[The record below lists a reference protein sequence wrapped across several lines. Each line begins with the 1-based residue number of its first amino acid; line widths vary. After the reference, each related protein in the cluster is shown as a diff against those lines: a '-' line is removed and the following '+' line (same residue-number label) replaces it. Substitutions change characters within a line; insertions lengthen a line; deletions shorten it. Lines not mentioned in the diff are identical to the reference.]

1 MMQDLIQLSRGAL
14 SFKDDVFAHMRDAP
28 DGFQKALLL
37 IVTVSLLVG
46 LIASGVG
53 LIRELTQPPLEVIF
67 QQMEEGVE
75 QGLASA
81 EQFGGEIPPEVRE
94 QILTSMREGFNIG
107 RRVAQV
113 VEETMPLPGAVSSLF
128 EALGRWASA
137 AFSWL
142 GTWMFYGLIVLI
154 IAKLMGGTAT
164 IQEMLSTTSLSVVP
178 HVLDAFGPL
187 LGVIPCVGGLAALAL
202 GLVTLV
208 WGLAIYV
215 KGTATAN
222 RFSTGKAL
230 VAVLLPI
237 ILVLLVALIFVLL
250 IVASIV
256 TAISGAQ

>member
-1 MMQDLIQLSRGAL
+1 MMQELIQLSRGAL

-28 DGFQKALLL
+28 DGFQKALVL
-37 IVTVSLLVG
+37 IVAVSLLVG

-53 LIRELTQPPLEVIF
+53 LIRELTQPPFEVVF
-67 QQMEEGVE
+67 QEIEKGFE

-81 EQFGGEIPPEVRE
+81 EQFGAEIPPEVRA
-94 QILTSMREGFNIG
+94 QIQSSIREGLNIG
-107 RRVAQV
+107 RRVAEV
-113 VEETMPLPGAVSSLF
+113 VEETTPLPGPVSSLF
-128 EALGRWASA
+128 EALGGWASA

-142 GTWMFYGLIVLI
+142 GTWMFYGLIVLV
-154 IAKLMGGTAT
+154 IARLMGGTAT
-164 IQEMLSTTSLSVVP
+164 IQEMLSATSLSVVP

-187 LGVIPCVGGLAALAL
+187 LGVIPCVGGLAAGAL
-202 GLVTLV
+202 GLVTFV

-237 ILVLLVALIFVLL
+237 ILVLLIGLIFGLF
-250 IVASIV
+250 IVVSIMS
-256 TAISGAQ
+256 AIGSAQ